1 MKNLLILLFILLTN
15 MGFSQMD
22 SSEWRMPPKP
32 MTTTIH
38 SKAAP
43 VNDNCT
49 SATPLTIDGG
59 LDCNGTTFDATL
71 QGGECYTNYGGGASE
86 HTVWYS
92 FTANND
98 SLVFA
103 FNKTNYTNCQ
113 SPHVRIYGANVGC
126 LPACGT
132 EIYNDLH
139 NGDPGQHTLL
149 TGLTVGATYLIQVQ
163 DLDCGGPNDGHV
175 EFCIGM
181 FTPPVNNTASG
192 AEGIDSC
199 GQVYNGTNIG
209 YTPEDLTP
217 GLDNL
222 DGNLGTT
229 CPTCGTAGDDVPYV
243 VNNSSWFSFCA
254 SAAGTYT
261 IDFNGITN
269 CQNAAPNYG
278 LQMTIFRG
286 TPTNLTVIQHAPSPS
301 APGSSWTS
309 MTFSVAAG
317 ECIYLVVDGFAG
329 DQCDYSYT
337 LNNISGGCNL
347 VPLPVEL
354 EVFDGYHENGVNK
367 LYWVTTTEVNND
379 YFTIERSRGGTFWE
393 ELGTVQGMGNSNN
406 RNEYYYNDDSYVDGI
421 NYYKLT
427 QTDFDGNKDTFRIV
441 SINTK
446 YNINN
451 QNYMVINLFGQEVS
465 KDYNGIR
472 VIVYEDGRRIL
483 IPAGV
488 RTPKTFK

>member
-1 MKNLLILLFILLTN
+1 MKNNIKNFIITSVLLFLTTLSY
-15 MGFSQMD
+15 SQMD

-32 MTTTIH
+32 ISTSTHT
-38 SKAAP
+38 KAAP

-103 FNKTNYTNCQ
+103 FNKTNFTNCV

-139 NGDPGQHTLL
+139 NNDPGQHTLL
-149 TGLTVGATYLIQVQ
+149 TGLVVGATYLIQVQ

-181 FTPPVNNTASG
+181 FTPPVNNIVSG

-217 GLDNL
+217 GSDNL

-254 SAAGTYT
+254 SAAGTYN

-354 EVFDGYHENGVNK
+354 IYFEAFSMETRNK
-367 LYWVTTTEVNND
+367 LVWATATEVNCD
-379 YFTIERSRGGTFWE
+379 YYLIERSTDFKNWDRV
-393 ELGTVQGMGNSNN
+393 GTVNGMGNATFENTYSLYDYEIE
-406 RNEYYYNDDSYVDGI
+406 NELYYYR
-421 NYYKLT
+421 LT
-427 QTDFDGNKDTFRIV
+427 QFDYDGASEVFNVVAVDNRGDLIDRK
-441 SINTK
+441 
-446 YNINN
+446 
-451 QNYMVINLFGQEVS
+451 VIRTVNMFGQDVTE
-465 KDYNGIR
+465 DY
-472 VIVYEDGRRIL
+472 DGLKIYIFDDGYIL
-483 IPAGV
+483 
-488 RTPKTFK
+488 KSY